1 MEPLAALSAIL
12 ISILPASL
20 VLVIGSA
27 WWIFRR

>member
-1 MEPLAALSAIL
+1 MEHLAALSAIL
-12 ISILPASL
+12 IPILPASL

>member
-1 MEPLAALSAIL
+1 MENLSALNAIL
-12 ISILPASL
+12 IPILPASL